1 MKIKH
6 IEIANF
12 RGIKSLSWH
21 VSGNFNCI
29 IGAGD
34 TCKSTILKAVDCVLY
49 PHAYLPFYDSDF
61 FNQDV
66 EQDIIIQVTL
76 ADWDEQQAEIKNLFR
91 ESKFAQFKC
100 GFDETGPLREPLC
113 DGQVAVSVSLH
124 VDKNHEPKW
133 FVVKGRYEEADDSDK
148 KNISAAD
155 RAILGVSRLDIL
167 SDLHF
172 TWSRNSILTRLS
184 EGHVDDLSA
193 TLSELARD
201 INQTDIAGGIA
212 ECQSVAETVKKE
224 SDNVGVRLKDLSAK
238 INIQR
243 QSMNTGV
250 LSLHEDNVPL
260 RNKGSGSKNLIA
272 VAMQMKLYGGKNIS
286 LIDEIETGLEPQRIR
301 GLVFRL
307 KNSGQ
312 QIFTT
317 THSPVV
323 IRELNV
329 SDNDLY
335 VCRRDAE
342 GVVSLESL
350 ATVPDIQRHV
360 RGNAE
365 AFLGK
370 KIVVCEGSTEIGC
383 LRAYD
388 IYKFEGNST
397 PVWSLSTS
405 YFNSGGAGQI
415 KLICQQLV
423 NLGYQV
429 AVLCDNDAEEQLS
442 EEDVEHL
449 SKIGVHICQWDS
461 GNSTENQIFYDCPW
475 SEIPKLLKKIAE
487 NHDRLEFATVIDC
500 IKKHPL
506 VATQNLDSDPAKWS
520 ESLDLRKAIG
530 DLAKKNDWIKRV
542 DYAEKVFTS
551 AFPFLLRE
559 TVLMSRLDAL
569 WNWMQNE

>member
-21 VSGNFNCI
+21 VKGNFSCI

-34 TCKSTILKAVDCVLY
+34 TCKSTVLKAVDCALC
-49 PHAYLPFYDSDF
+49 PHAYLSFYDSDF

-66 EQDIIIQVTL
+66 EQDIVIQVTL
-76 ADWDEQQAEIKNLFR
+76 ADWDEQQTEIKDLFR
-91 ESKFAQFKC
+91 ESKFARFKC
-100 GFDETGPLREPLC
+100 GLDKTGPLPEPLS
-113 DGQVAVSVSLH
+113 DDQVAISVSLH
-124 VDKNHEPKW
+124 VNKDLEPKW

-148 KNISAAD
+148 KSISAGN

-193 TLSELARD
+193 VLSELARD
-201 INQTDIAGGIA
+201 ISQTDIAKDIA

-224 SDNVGVRLKDLSAK
+224 LADIGVTLKNLSPK
-238 INIQR
+238 VNIQR
-243 QSMNTGV
+243 QFMNAGI

-272 VAMQMKLYGGKNIS
+272 IAMQMKLHDGKNIS

-342 GVVSLESL
+342 GVVSLDSL
-350 ATVPDIQRHV
+350 AT
-360 RGNAE
+360 
-365 AFLGK
+365 L
-370 KIVVCEGSTEIGC
+370 
-383 LRAYD
+383 
-388 IYKFEGNST
+388 IYKGQFVGMQKPSWGKRLLLVKVLPRSAVCVPMTST
-397 PVWSLSTS
+397 
-405 YFNSGGAGQI
+405 
-415 KLICQQLV
+415 
-423 NLGYQV
+423 
-429 AVLCDNDAEEQLS
+429 D
-442 EEDVEHL
+442 
-449 SKIGVHICQWDS
+449 
-461 GNSTENQIFYDCPW
+461 
-475 SEIPKLLKKIAE
+475 LKE
-487 NHDRLEFATVIDC
+487 AT
-500 IKKHPL
+500 
-506 VATQNLDSDPAKWS
+506 
-520 ESLDLRKAIG
+520 
-530 DLAKKNDWIKRV
+530 
-542 DYAEKVFTS
+542 
-551 AFPFLLRE
+551 FPFGVFLLHILTLVVR
-559 TVLMSRLDAL
+559 VK
-569 WNWMQNE
+569 

>member
-12 RGIKSLSWH
+12 RGIKSLSWY
-21 VSGNFNCI
+21 VKGNFNCI

-34 TCKSTILKAVDCVLY
+34 TCKSTILKAIDYALS
-49 PHAYLPFYDSDF
+49 PNRYLSFYDSDF

-66 EQDIIIQVTL
+66 EQDIVIQVTL
-76 ADWDEQQAEIKNLFR
+76 AGWDERQPEIKDFFR

-100 GFDETGPLREPLC
+100 GLEQTGPLSEPPS
-113 DGQVAVSVSLH
+113 DDQVAISVSLH
-124 VDKNHEPKW
+124 VDKTLEPKW
-133 FVVKGRYEEADDSDK
+133 FVVKGRYKEADDGDK
-148 KNISAAD
+148 KNISAAN
-155 RAILGVSRLDIL
+155 RAILGVSRLDTL
-167 SDLHF
+167 SDFHF

-184 EGHVDDLSA
+184 EGHVDDLSTA
-193 TLSELARD
+193 LSQLTRD
-201 INQTDIAGGIA
+201 INQIDIARNIA
-212 ECQSVAETVKKE
+212 ECQSVAETVKEE
-224 SDNVGVRLKDLSAK
+224 SGNAGVMLKDLLPK

-250 LSLHEDNVPL
+250 LSLHEGNVPL

-272 VAMQMKLYGGKNIS
+272 VAMQMKLHNGKNIS

-312 QIFTT
+312 QVFTT

-329 SDNDLY
+329 SHNDLY
-335 VCRRDAE
+335 VCRRDEE
-342 GVVSLESL
+342 GRVSLDSL

-360 RGNAE
+360 RSNAE

-370 KIVVCEGSTEIGC
+370 KIVACEGLTEIGC

-388 IYKFEGNST
+388 IYRSKGDNT

-415 KLICQQLV
+415 KLICQQLI

-429 AVLCDNDAEEQLS
+429 AVLCDNDAQDQLS
-442 EEDVEHL
+442 EEDIRHL
-449 SKIGVHICQWDS
+449 VNIGVHTCQWDS
-461 GNSTENQIFYDCPW
+461 GNSTENQLFYDSPW
-475 SEIPKLLKKIAE
+475 SGIPKLLKKITE
-487 NHDRLEFATVIDC
+487 NHDTLEFPTVIDS

-506 VATQNLDSDPAKWS
+506 IAEQNLDNDPAKWS
-520 ESLDLRKAIG
+520 ENPNLRKAIG
-530 DLAKKNDWIKRV
+530 DLAKKNNWIKRV
-542 DYAEKVFTS
+542 DYAERVFTF
-551 AFPFLLRE
+551 AFPSLSRR
-559 TVLMSRLDAL
+559 TVLMSQLDAL
-569 WNWMQNE
+569 WNWIQK